1 MSLKIGFLGAGK
13 MATALARGFIH
24 AGLVTPD
31 NLIGSD
37 PYEAARVALGKEA
50 GVKTTAFNPDVLKF
64 ASVIVLAVKPDQV
77 NDVLAEARPHFTEKH
92 LLISIA
98 AGVPL
103 ARLQGALPPGARVVR

>member
-31 NLIGSD
+31 NLMGSD

-77 NDVLAEARPHFTEKH
+77 NDVLAEARP
-92 LLISIA
+92 
-98 AGVPL
+98 
-103 ARLQGALPPGARVVR
+103 PG